1 MRAKGMTRWVWV
13 LVLAVLITAWLVL
26 AVSSSAQMVK
36 PQVAAGNWHTVGLKS
51 DGTVVA
57 VGQND
62 SGQLNVGDWS
72 NIVQVAAD
80 AAHTV
85 GLKSDGTVVA
95 WEQIFNFPLT
105 WTAGA
110 TLFRWLHRLGT
121 SSE

>member
-1 MRAKGMTRWVWV
+1 MHQTISSEERSGEMEAKEEKRWTGVIAFAV
-13 LVLAVLITAWLVL
+13 ILAAWLVL

-57 VGQND
+57 
-62 SGQLNVGDWS
+62 
-72 NIVQVAAD
+72 
-80 AAHTV
+80 
-85 GLKSDGTVVA
+85 

-110 TLFRWLHRLGT
+110 TLFRWPQRLGT